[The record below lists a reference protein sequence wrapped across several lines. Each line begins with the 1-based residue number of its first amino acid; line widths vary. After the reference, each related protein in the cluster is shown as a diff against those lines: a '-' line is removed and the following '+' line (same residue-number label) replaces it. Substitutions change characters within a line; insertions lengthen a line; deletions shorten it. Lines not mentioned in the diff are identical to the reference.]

1 MAEPMKFIPQKQSDV
16 LIYAGQVNT
25 VLTAVGFVPGSL
37 GLTTGDVTE
46 LGACLNT
53 AQAAADYTNSVDGAL
68 QQP

>member
-1 MAEPMKFIPQKQSDV
+1 M

-37 GLTTGDVTE
+37 GLTTADVTE